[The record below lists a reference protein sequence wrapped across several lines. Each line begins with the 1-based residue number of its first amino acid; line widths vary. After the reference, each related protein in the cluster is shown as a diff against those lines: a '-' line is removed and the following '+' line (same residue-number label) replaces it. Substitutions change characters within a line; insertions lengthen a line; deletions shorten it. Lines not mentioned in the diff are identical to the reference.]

1 MLKYKLMGK
10 YVNILWM
17 LFGNGWDYGI
27 GFVVFEVYNG
37 NYVYICM
44 FYNGED
50 VEYRDVKGKML
61 F

>member
-1 MLKYKLMGK
+1 
-10 YVNILWM
+10 M

-37 NYVYICM
+37 DYVYICM

-50 VEYRDVKGKML
+50 VEYRDVKGILRMGIVLVYVFNNYKI
-61 F
+61 

>member
-1 MLKYKLMGK
+1 MGK

-37 NYVYICM
+37 DYVYICM